1 MAVEMISENC
11 YTCRNCL
18 VTKQVCRL
26 KNKSIQNIYRDK
38 CDKYTQ
44 REMDKCELCGT
55 YVIELPQ
62 HVSNFHKKTYK
73 EYKIICKNKQ
83 SNKTSVRSNAL
94 WD

>member
-1 MAVEMISENC
+1 
-11 YTCRNCL
+11 
-18 VTKQVCRL
+18 
-26 KNKSIQNIYRDK
+26 
-38 CDKYTQ
+38 
-44 REMDKCELCGT
+44 MDKCELCGT